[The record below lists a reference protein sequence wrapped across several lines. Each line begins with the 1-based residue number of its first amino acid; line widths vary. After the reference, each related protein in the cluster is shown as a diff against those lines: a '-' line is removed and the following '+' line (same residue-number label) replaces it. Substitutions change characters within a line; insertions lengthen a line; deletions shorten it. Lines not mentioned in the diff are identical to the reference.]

1 MRTLGLACDFPA
13 EFVALNPF
21 AILLLRGEIERDLVG
36 VPFDLAS
43 LPVFLHHPS
52 IGHERVGVEI
62 KQIVG
67 HRDDGVVEK
76 NHAYSRERIVFAE
89 PVDFLIGPSRAAKR
103 RLERISNRS
112 PFRFQLARGKRS
124 FRHVDFCRQEGHVDF
139 GSRGAGREVLLA
151 VKNMGG
157 ESETAWRV
165 LLDDLV
171 KRGLKTPE
179 LVIVDGAPG
188 LDAAL
193 AVLWSDV
200 AIQRY
205 TVHKRR

>member
-1 MRTLGLACDFPA
+1 
-13 EFVALNPF
+13 
-21 AILLLRGEIERDLVG
+21 
-36 VPFDLAS
+36 
-43 LPVFLHHPS
+43 
-52 IGHERVGVEI
+52 
-62 KQIVG
+62 
-67 HRDDGVVEK
+67 
-76 NHAYSRERIVFAE
+76 
-89 PVDFLIGPSRAAKR
+89 
-103 RLERISNRS
+103 
-112 PFRFQLARGKRS
+112 
-124 FRHVDFCRQEGHVDF
+124 
-139 GSRGAGREVLLA
+139 VLLA

-157 ESETAWRV
+157 ESEAVRRT

-179 LVIVDGAPG
+179 LVIVDGAPR